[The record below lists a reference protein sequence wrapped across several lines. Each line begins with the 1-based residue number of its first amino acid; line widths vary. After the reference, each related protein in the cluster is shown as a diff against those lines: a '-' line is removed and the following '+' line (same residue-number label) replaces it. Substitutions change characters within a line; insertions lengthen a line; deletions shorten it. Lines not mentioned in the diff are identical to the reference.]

1 MNDFFLIV
9 YNNIGLIVFL
19 ILVLGFTILMLFFI
33 LQRDQETQ
41 RMKVAVDKETELRK
55 IRYGLKD

>member
-1 MNDFFLIV
+1 MNQFFLII

-41 RMKVAVDKETELRK
+41 RMKIAVDKEAELRR

>member
-9 YNNIGLIVFL
+9 YNNIGLLVFL

>member
-1 MNDFFLIV
+1 MNDFFLII

-19 ILVLGFTILMLFFI
+19 ILVLGFTILMMFFI
-33 LQRDQETQ
+33 LQRDQEKQ
-41 RMKVAVDKETELRK
+41 RMKISVDKEIELRR

>member
-19 ILVLGFTILMLFFI
+19 ILVLGFTILMMFFI
-33 LQRDQETQ
+33 LQRDQENQ
-41 RMKVAVDKETELRK
+41 RMKISVDKEIELRR

>member
-1 MNDFFLIV
+1 MNQFFLII

>member
-1 MNDFFLIV
+1 MNEFFLIV

-19 ILVLGFTILMLFFI
+19 ILVLGFTILMMFFI
-33 LQRDQETQ
+33 LQRDQENQ
-41 RMKVAVDKETELRK
+41 RMKIAVDKETELRR

>member
-1 MNDFFLIV
+1 MNEFFLFI

-19 ILVLGFTILMLFFI
+19 VLVLGTTILMLFFI
-33 LQRDQETQ
+33 LQKEQEKQ
-41 RMKVAVDKETELRK
+41 RMKIAVDKETELRR

>member
-1 MNDFFLIV
+1 MNEFFLIV

>member
-19 ILVLGFTILMLFFI
+19 ILVLGFTTLMLFFI

>member
-19 ILVLGFTILMLFFI
+19 TLVLGFTILMLFFI
-33 LQRDQETQ
+33 LRRDQETQ